1 MDFSL
6 QLSITP
12 QLINMTSLSKVKT
25 GINGLDQITNGGI
38 PQGRTTLICGG
49 TGCGKTLLSVEFIVK
64 GATLY
69 NEPGVFVAFEEKAEE
84 LAANV
89 ASLGF
94 DLLNLQ
100 KTKKVRLDY
109 VHIDRSQ
116 IEETGEYDLE
126 GLFIRLAH
134 AIDSIG
140 AKRVV
145 LDTIENLFSGLTN
158 QGILRAELRRLF
170 HWLKDKGV
178 TAIVTAEKGE
188 GTLTRHGLEEY
199 VSDCVIQLDNR
210 IIDQVTTRRLRIV
223 KYRGSMHGTNEY
235 PFLIDEDGI
244 SVLPITS
251 MRLGRSVSS
260 QRISSGV
267 AGLDKMLGGKGF
279 FRGSSIL
286 VSGTSGTGKTSIA
299 SSFANATCSRN
310 EKCLYFAYEESPQQI
325 LRNMKSI
332 GMDLDKHVKKG
343 LLEFHSIHPT
353 EFGLEMHLVTIH
365 KMVRKFKPRSVIID
379 PITNFISVG
388 VMKDVKAMLIRLV
401 DILLDHGITVML
413 TALNITGTSAD
424 QTDEVISSIVDSWIQ
439 IRDVE
444 LNGERN
450 RALYVMKSRGMKHSS
465 QVREFVITDDGL
477 ELVDVYV
484 GENGILVGSAR
495 HQAQKLHESGTG
507 LLSLKL
513 RKEIAQFRQ
522 NDGSILTG
530 KGKKTLK

>member
-1 MDFSL
+1 MISL
-6 QLSITP
+6 P
-12 QLINMTSLSKVKT
+12 KVKT

-38 PQGRTTLICGG
+38 PQGRTTLVCGG

-64 GATLY
+64 GASLY
-69 NEPGVFVAFEEKAEE
+69 NEPGVFVAFEEKADE

-94 DLLNLQ
+94 DLLKLQ
-100 KTKKVRLDY
+100 KEKKIRMDY
-109 VHIDRSQ
+109 VHIERAE

-126 GLFIRLAH
+126 GLFIRLSH
-134 AIDSIG
+134 AIDAIG

-158 QGILRAELRRLF
+158 QGILRTELRRLF
-170 HWLKDKGV
+170 HWLKEKGV
-178 TAIVTAEKGE
+178 TAIITAEKGE

-210 IIDQVTTRRLRIV
+210 VIDQVTTRRLRVI
-223 KYRGSMHGTNEY
+223 KYRGSVHGTNEY

-251 MRLGRSVSS
+251 VRLGRSVST
-260 QRISSGV
+260 QRIATGIP
-267 AGLDKMLGGKGF
+267 GLDLMLGKKGF

-299 SSFANATCSRN
+299 SSFADATCKRN
-310 EKCLYFAYEESPQQI
+310 EKCLFFAYEESPQQI
-325 LRNMKSI
+325 IRNMRSI
-332 GMDLDKHVKKG
+332 GINLENHIQKG
-343 LLEFHSIHPT
+343 LLEFHAIHPT

-365 KMVRKFKPRSVIID
+365 KMVRKFKPRVVIID

-401 DILLDHGITVML
+401 NMLLEQNITVML
-413 TALNITGTSAD
+413 TALNITSMSVD
-424 QTDEVISSIVDSWIQ
+424 QADEVISSVVDAWIQ
-439 IRDVE
+439 IRDME
-444 LNGERN
+444 YNGERN

-465 QVREFVITDDGL
+465 QVREFLITDSGL
-477 ELVDVYV
+477 KLVDVYL

-495 HQAQKLHESGTG
+495 HQAQKLQESDTG
-507 LLSLKL
+507 FLSVTL
-513 RKEIAQFRQ
+513 RKELAKFRQ
-522 NDGSILTG
+522 NDGNVIQ
-530 KGKKTLK
+530 GKKSHK